1 MCEQLLHGEDFT
13 RVPNLWVKKAD
24 RTVVKNAPG
33 PAVDINTLPSMDFSI
48 FEDDRIYRPM
58 RGKVYRMLP
67 VETHRGCPYTCAFCN
82 SPTQNILYDTQT
94 QSQFFRKKSVAK
106 IREELVNFRDQW
118 KGEYVF
124 FWADTF
130 LAWSLLEL
138 REFCEMYAE
147 FKMPF
152 WCQTRPETV
161 HPKMDGYKKLEML
174 QEVGLHHM
182 SFGMEHG
189 DEEFRAKVIDRRY
202 SNDSAIRAMRVAAD
216 LGIPFTVN
224 NIIGFPDETYDLAM
238 KTVEIN
244 RHFDSHNVSVSTFAP
259 YRGTVLRTLAV
270 KRGYLDDDF
279 ITPANYGR
287 TVLKM
292 PEFSADEIYGLQRTF
307 VMYAKFPKT
316 RWPEIRQA
324 ESLTGAGD
332 EVWKRLRDEFMA
344 TYFRDPEPRID
355 RVNETV

>member
-1 MCEQLLHGEDFT
+1 
-13 RVPNLWVKKAD
+13 
-24 RTVVKNAPG
+24 
-33 PAVDINTLPSMDFSI
+33 
-48 FEDDRIYRPM
+48 
-58 RGKVYRMLP
+58 
-67 VETHRGCPYTCAFCN
+67 
-82 SPTQNILYDTQT
+82 
-94 QSQFFRKKSVAK
+94 
-106 IREELVNFRDQW
+106 
-118 KGEYVF
+118 
-124 FWADTF
+124 
-130 LAWSLLEL
+130 
-138 REFCEMYAE
+138 
-147 FKMPF
+147 MPF

-202 SNDSAIRAMRVAAD
+202 SNDSAIRAMRVPAD